1 MWYAVT
7 FIAGFVSGGF
17 LLYEYGKKAGAALR
31 QGVSNVQAAAKD
43 LTK

>member
-7 FIAGFVSGGF
+7 FLVSFVSGGF

-31 QGVSNVQAAAKD
+31 QGVANVQAATKD
-43 LTK
+43 LAK